1 MDQLTMFLDNPP
13 GPGDDV
19 PNFERAFAR
28 RPEVYAAWVA
38 LNTTIKAGMDPR
50 RYELVSI
57 AVARALTS
65 SYCALAH
72 ATAALDRGLATADE
86 LLDPSALPEAER
98 DVVAFA
104 TRIARDATSITA
116 ADVDRLRAHGL
127 GEQDVTDV
135 IVAATARCFFA
146 KALDAAGAQA
156 DAKYAAL
163 EPAELRAALTVG
175 RPIAAA

>member
-1 MDQLTMFLDNPP
+1 MFLNNPP
-13 GPGDDV
+13 GDV

-28 RPEVYAAWVA
+28 RPEVYAAWVG

-57 AVARALTS
+57 AAARALTS

-72 ATAALDRGLATADE
+72 ASAALDKGLLSADE
-86 LLDPSALPEAER
+86 IGDPSSLPEADR
-98 DVVAFA
+98 AVVAFA
-104 TRIARDATSITA
+104 QQIARDATAITA

-127 GEQDVTDV
+127 SEQDVTDV
-135 IVAATARCFFA
+135 IAAATARCFFA

-163 EPAELRAALTVG
+163 EPAALREALTVG
-175 RPIAAA
+175 RPIASA